1 MKVTITPDGSVELEV
16 HNGEGQVALD
26 LIRSLTAPE
35 QPASSTVDLGTL
47 VHTLHKL
54 EPTPDP
60 SVEILAKLSPVLRS
74 AMEVLLAYPDGC
86 HYTVVAEL
94 LGIAI
99 TAANSR
105 CQELRKRG
113 LATWV
118 ASGVYAPTVESH
130 A

>member
-54 EPTPDP
+54 EP
-60 SVEILAKLSPVLRS
+60 SVELLARLSPVLRS